1 MKKPVKNFLHLEEE
15 TEPAVPAPIHADGVY
30 DGYLYLGG
38 SVRSL
43 EGVGGIVYWQDG
55 RGNPHC
61 HLKDPEGNLIK
72 PALPITDAGQFEEIL
87 DPVIRYLRACGQL
100 AE

>member
-1 MKKPVKNFLHLEEE
+1 MRHKHVKRDLDEIIES
-15 TEPAVPAPIHADGVY
+15 PVPAPIHADGVY

-38 SVRSL
+38 CVYPL
-43 EGVGGIVYWQDG
+43 EGVGNIVYWQDG

-61 HLKDPEGNLIK
+61 HLKDLEGNLIE

-87 DPVIRYLRACGQL
+87 DPVVRYLRACGQL